1 MFKLV
6 LVVITAVFFVNPV
19 QAAGDPS
26 IPYLITDTQVNVPG
40 YVKPVS
46 IHDAE
51 PHKLTVESLEH
62 LPNSS
67 TMTSQSFQLSQPNL
81 DSCIAAMKRIVAPAN
96 NFGNVG
102 SNGVE
107 TTRRAYC
114 SPAMQ
119 GAE

>member
-1 MFKLV
+1 MFKLI
-6 LVVITAVFFVNPV
+6 LVVITAVFFVNPA
-19 QAAGDPS
+19 QAADPS
-26 IPYLITDTQVNVPG
+26 IPYFITDTQVSVPG
-40 YVKPVS
+40 YTKPNS
-46 IHDAE
+46 IFDAE
-51 PHKLTVESLEH
+51 PHKLTVESLERM
-62 LPNSS
+62 PNSS

-96 NFGNVG
+96 NFDNIG